1 MTQKHLTL
9 GFGTCLSLIV
19 VAACG
24 GRHVE
29 CGQGTKQVG
38 NQCVPLSQTSDPL
51 LGAWTKQGDTIGYLC
66 EFFGNGEWN
75 NSCFLV
81 DGFAYKWERIYENR
95 YYIGASYRAC
105 DAETAFS
112 ADESAVTL
120 SMICGTTQTQTVHLL
135 RFR

>member
-1 MTQKHLTL
+1 MTPKQFAL

-19 VAACG
+19 GASCG
-24 GRHVE
+24 GQHLA

-51 LGAWTKQGDTIGYLC
+51 LGAWTKADDASGHVCEWSNTCVLLDGY
-66 EFFGNGEWN
+66 
-75 NSCFLV
+75 
-81 DGFAYKWERIYENR
+81 AYKWELIYENR
-95 YYIGASYRAC
+95 YYIGASYGAC

-112 ADESAVTL
+112 ADERTVTM
-120 SMICGTTQTQTVHLL
+120 SMLCGTTLTRTSQLS